1 MSHHPRLTLALLTG
15 AILALSAC
23 ATGSDL
29 DLTIHESDR
38 GAVYVERIPDRSF
51 QTAHP
56 VTLSADTMARVLRG
70 VVVKDSRG
78 VLGKLAA
85 GTAKPEAVRAFRD
98 EDVEYLAPLL
108 VAGLTRAASDQQVGF
123 RVVQASTPIQAQSA
137 GMVFCFSDVRSP
149 GACESEQSSGA
160 ISEESTAGSLYAY
173 GQSLYVTLTEYR
185 YRTKRTETSSA
196 ADRRLFNPAGMAN
209 RTVHFVPESAKR
221 PDSYRTVR
229 STDATLM
236 IDYGLL
242 ATMPVVSDLRSAP
255 GQSPTTVK
263 GESTQRDTDMDE
275 LRKELQE
282 IKKKLAEQDEERI
295 RSSPSTSKKPAL
307 RSNP

>member
-1 MSHHPRLTLALLTG
+1 MAHHPRLAYLLLTG
-15 AILALSAC
+15 IALALSAC
-23 ATGSDL
+23 ATGPDL

-51 QTAHP
+51 QASHP

-70 VVVKDSRG
+70 VVVQDGRG
-78 VLGKLAA
+78 VLGNLAA

-123 RVVQASTPIQAQSA
+123 RVVQAVAPIQAQSA
-137 GMVFCFSDVRSP
+137 GMVFCLSDVRSP
-149 GACESEQSSGA
+149 GVCESEQSSGA

-196 ADRRLFNPAGMAN
+196 ADRRLFNAGGLSN
-209 RTVHFVPESAKR
+209 RSVHFVPESAKR
-221 PDSYRTVR
+221 PDSYRTAR
-229 STDATLM
+229 STDATM
-236 IDYGLL
+236 VIDYGLL
-242 ATMPVVSDLRSAP
+242 ATMPGASDVRSTP

-263 GESTQRDTDMDE
+263 GEPTQRDADMDE
-275 LRKELQE
+275 LRKEMRE
-282 IKKKLAEQDEERI
+282 IKKKLAEQEEERI
-295 RSSPSTSKKPAL
+295 RSSPSTSKKPAP
-307 RSNP
+307 RSIP

>member
-1 MSHHPRLTLALLTG
+1 MAHHSRLAYLLLTG
-15 AILALSAC
+15 IALALSAC
-23 ATGSDL
+23 ASVPDL
-29 DLTIHESDR
+29 DVTIHESKH
-38 GAVYVERIPDRSF
+38 GAVYMERIPDLSF

-56 VTLSADTMARVLRG
+56 VMLSADTMARVLRG
-70 VVVKDSRG
+70 VVVKDGRG

-123 RVVQASTPIQAQSA
+123 RVVQAVAPIQAQSA
-137 GMVFCFSDVRSP
+137 AMVFCLSDVRSP
-149 GACESEQSSGA
+149 GVCESEQSSGA

-196 ADRRLFNPAGMAN
+196 ADRRIFNPAEMAN

-221 PDSYRTVR
+221 PESYRTTR
-229 STDATLM
+229 STDTTLV

-242 ATMPVVSDLRSAP
+242 ATMPVVSDVRPTP

-263 GESTQRDTDMDE
+263 GEPTQRDTDMDE

-282 IKKKLAEQDEERI
+282 IKKKLSEQDEERI
-295 RSSPSTSKKPAL
+295 RSSPSTSKKPTP
-307 RSNP
+307 RSTP

>member
-15 AILALSAC
+15 AILTLSAC
-23 ATGSDL
+23 ATGSEL

-70 VVVKDSRG
+70 VVVQDGRR
-78 VLGKLAA
+78 VLGKLANGKA
-85 GTAKPEAVRAFRD
+85 EAIRAFRD

-108 VAGLTRAASDQQVGF
+108 VAGLTRAASDQQIGF
-123 RVVQASTPIQAQSA
+123 RVVQAVAPIQAQSA
-137 GMVFCFSDVRSP
+137 GMVFCLSDVRSP
-149 GACESEQSSGA
+149 GVCESEQSSGA

-196 ADRRLFNPAGMAN
+196 ADRRIFNPAGMAN

-221 PDSYRTVR
+221 PESYRTAR
-229 STDATLM
+229 STDATLV

-242 ATMPVVSDLRSAP
+242 ATMPVVSDVRSAP

-263 GESTQRDTDMDE
+263 GEPTQRDADMDE
-275 LRKELQE
+275 LRKELLE
-282 IKKKLAEQDEERI
+282 IKKKLAEQEEERI
-295 RSSPSTSKKPAL
+295 RSSPSTFKKPAP
-307 RSNP
+307 RSIP